1 MVNQN
6 QMFVTDYYKIVD
18 KFDKLL
24 NLVKYNKSLL
34 LFFKH
39 MKEQLNL
46 LQKKFMGESGTGSS
60 LLNKMMAQSIKQ
72 QGEHPQKFQHSDPKL
87 QHFSLNIWILG
98 GRKLYEIFNAN
109 FPEIFP
115 SPTTMERR
123 LQQFDRS
130 VDEGSLNID
139 VLMDYLTTNNLPFV
153 VCLSED
159 ATAVEG
165 RRQFHPKT
173 NRVFGFSSLPP
184 LQNNGLYGNNG
195 QCFHC

>member
-6 QMFVTDYYKIVD
+6 QMFVTDYYEIVD

-24 NLVKYNKSLL
+24 NLEKDNKSLL

-46 LQKKFMGESGTGSS
+46 LQKKIMGESGTGSS

-123 LQQFDRS
+123 LQQFDR
-130 VDEGSLNID
+130 
-139 VLMDYLTTNNLPFV
+139 
-153 VCLSED
+153 
-159 ATAVEG
+159 
-165 RRQFHPKT
+165 
-173 NRVFGFSSLPP
+173 
-184 LQNNGLYGNNG
+184 
-195 QCFHC
+195 